1 MTDLSPQVI
10 KNFSP
15 DNWLPAQI
23 TNHYRVVS
31 WLKVTKCTETS
42 WMLSHSWVSYCVSD
56 HVLWHPWGY
65 DHKAYEWVF
74 ENVLEPS
81 SVSMCTVCLLSEP
94 VCVCVLTQAPQ
105 RSGHALNCYLSQER
119 GMGRLLGGY
128 SSADREEQHAQSE
141 VGEHCTD
148 AFSHNELS
156 KAISH
161 K

>member
-94 VCVCVLTQAPQ
+94 VCVCVCAYTSSTKVWSCAQLLFK
-105 RSGHALNCYLSQER
+105 SGEGN
-119 GMGRLLGGY
+119 GPTLGGLQFCRQRG
-128 SSADREEQHAQSE
+128 AA
-141 VGEHCTD
+141 CTVRGRGTLHWC
-148 AFSHNELS
+148 FFT
-156 KAISH
+156 
-161 K
+161 